1 MMKDYVEIEG
11 RYYILASS
19 SIAEESSRVLKYSD
33 TFAILDRHGD
43 IRPLGFE
50 DHGLFHEGTR
60 YLSRSVFRLGGKS
73 PILLSSSIEE
83 DNCFY
88 AVDLTNPDIAVG
100 DRIIRKGTVYFRRYI
115 FLRRGTYYERL
126 TIHNYGLEPVEF
138 SIQYD
143 FDADHVDIFE
153 VRGLKRPVRGSVIA
167 PENDETCI
175 TLGYQGLDGI
185 RRITEIRFF
194 SQPDRIAGREA
205 EFDLQIL
212 PGSDLELSYKVIC
225 NREGVR
231 TYSSESFSAAF
242 EKTLHDYDELR
253 RELCSIETSNEQ
265 FNDWLNRSRADLNM
279 LLTKKGDIYYPYA
292 GIPWYNT
299 VFGRD
304 GIITA
309 IQTLWCYPHI
319 ARGVLT
325 LLASRQAD
333 SMSPGKD
340 AEPGKIIHEER
351 LGELANTGE
360 IPFGSYYGS
369 VDATPLFIM
378 LAGDYYERTS
388 DIEFIGDLWPNIE
401 NALKWIDEYGDMDGD
416 GFVEYRPGG
425 ARGLTNMGWKDSSD
439 SVFHRDGAIA
449 EPPIALCEVQ
459 GYVYAAKLKASL
471 IAGKLGKHDLSEQ
484 LRMDAERLRQK
495 FHEAFWSDEIGTYA
509 IALDGKK
516 RRCEVRSSNPG
527 QCLFT
532 GIATDE
538 HAKRITDQLTSPAF
552 FNGWGI
558 RTVSSSESRYNPMSY
573 HNGSVWPHDNS
584 IIASGMAR
592 YGMKQEALKILTG
605 MFDAS
610 IFLDLHR
617 LPELFCGFD
626 RIRGEGPILYP
637 VACEPQAWASGA
649 VFLLLQA
656 CLGMSI
662 NAPGKQLLFDR
673 PVLPR
678 FLNQVRIFG
687 LKIRDASVDLEISR
701 HENDVTV
708 NILNRTGQITLN
720 ISK

>member
-1 MMKDYVEIEG
+1 MKDYVEIEG

-60 YLSRSVFRLGGKS
+60 YLSRSVFRLSGKS

-88 AVDLTNPDIAVG
+88 AVDLTNPDITAEN
-100 DRIIRKGTVYFRRYI
+100 RLIRKGTIYFRRYI

-126 TIHNYGLEPVEF
+126 TIHNFGIDPVKL
-138 SIQYD
+138 SIQYE

-153 VRGLKRPVRGSVIA
+153 VRGLKRPVRGSTLE
-167 PENDETCI
+167 PEGDGSCI
-175 TLGYQGLDGI
+175 TIAYEGLDGI
-185 RRITEIRFF
+185 KRTTEVRFF
-194 SQPDRIAGREA
+194 TQPSGIEGREA
-205 EFDLQIL
+205 VFDLQIE

-225 NREGVR
+225 HREGIR
-231 TYSSESFSAAF
+231 TFSSESFSAAF
-242 EKTLHDYDELR
+242 EKTLHDYDELKKS
-253 RELCSIETSNEQ
+253 LCVIETSNEQ

-325 LLASRQAD
+325 LLANGQSN
-333 SMSPGKD
+333 SVSPEKD

-351 LGELANTGE
+351 FGELANTGE

-369 VDATPLFIM
+369 ADATPLFIM
-378 LAGDYYERTS
+378 LAGYYYERTS
-388 DIEFIGDLWPNIE
+388 DIDLIRSLWPNIE
-401 NALKWIDEYGDMDGD
+401 KALQWIDEYGDMDGD

-425 ARGLTNMGWKDSSD
+425 SRGLTNMGWKDSHD
-439 SVFHRDGAIA
+439 SIFHLNGELA

-459 GYVYAAKLKASL
+459 GYVYEAKLRASRM
-471 IAGKLGKHDLSEQ
+471 AATLGKHELS
-484 LRMDAERLRQK
+484 ERLRGEAQRLRKK
-495 FHEAFWSDEIGTYA
+495 FHEAFWSEKILTYA

-516 RRCEVRSSNPG
+516 RRCEIRSSNPG
-527 QCLFT
+527 HCLFS
-532 GIATDE
+532 GIATNE
-538 HAKRITDQLTSPAF
+538 HAVKISSQLTGPAF

-558 RTVSSSESRYNPMSY
+558 RTVSASESRYNPMSY

-584 IIASGMAR
+584 IIAYGMAR
-592 YGMKQEALKILTG
+592 YGMKQEAQKILTG

-637 VACEPQAWASGA
+637 VACEPQAWAAGA

-662 NAPGKQLLFDR
+662 NAPDNKLLFDR
-673 PVLPR
+673 PVLPQ
-678 FLNQVRIFG
+678 FLQQVRILG
-687 LKIRDASVDLEISR
+687 LKIRDASVDLEINR
-701 HENDVTV
+701 HESDVTV
-708 NILNRTGQITLN
+708 NILNRTGQVTLN